1 MVEVAFDGK
10 YKPIFLVDNSP
21 IHKWVLCAVFF
32 QLFLF
37 NFPPPRTMPGDALNA
52 RSMNCKGENITL
64 LSVSIFHILSLG
76 I

>member
-1 MVEVAFDGK
+1 MASTSQFSLSTTLQSTGGF
-10 YKPIFLVDNSP
+10 YALF
-21 IHKWVLCAVFF
+21 FF

-64 LSVSIFHILSLG
+64 LSVSNVHIPYLEFGNLK
-76 I
+76 

>member
-1 MVEVAFDGK
+1 MASTSQFSLSTTLQSTSGF
-10 YKPIFLVDNSP
+10 YALF
-21 IHKWVLCAVFF
+21 FF